1 MSKCDRDENRQLKSL
16 MWKIK
21 GEAPT
26 DTPVKAE
33 PDFTIAELKHA
44 ISRMKS
50 RGAPGPDNIPPLFL
64 KHLGSRALDW
74 LLHIFNVSL
83 RNAEIPQVW
92 RNAII
97 IPLLK
102 SGKSPSELASYRP
115 ISLTSCIMKLLERM
129 ISERLYDMAEKNSWF
144 SCLQAGFR
152 KSRGV
157 EDQILRFTQQISDG
171 FQRNEKSIMAL
182 LDFSKAYDTIWRQR
196 LLLTLSK
203 RGVPNLYVS
212 WLNQFLQ
219 NRQARVRFNGML
231 SKSRKMNQGLPQG
244 SVLAPI
250 LFLFY
255 IDELA
260 KIMPTNVTVSLYADD
275 VSILASSRSKT
286 EAEDQAQQAV
296 DTVKAWSDRWKLR
309 LNGVKSEVST
319 FSLSNEDSTWRPQI
333 NIDNTPLRFEPN
345 PKLLGVTLDRR
356 LTFTRQV
363 ELTMAKASSK
373 MRMLGAV
380 AHSKWGWRKE
390 DLRKVYLSHVQ
401 STITFA
407 SSAWQPWLSKNNI
420 NRLDSVQNK
429 CLRLITSQAKSS
441 PLESLRAETRIPSI
455 SSIIDANCLKS
466 SEKAFRLPSNHP
478 RSLAREAKA
487 PKRLK
492 SRKSF
497 RQRADDLTSKTDL
510 NSFNRVPL
518 TTFKVRPWL
527 RGIAPDTVFPYLA
540 GIDGKWVGASRIREA
555 ALHRARELDAQYN
568 IFTDGSAREGIADGG
583 AGLVVTTGEMENPTI
598 IDTRLERGAP
608 LTCSFEEEK
617 RAMQMALSWIEKH
630 LTAENSVA
638 VFTDSQSLCMA
649 LIGDHSSLDT
659 VRYRINSSKAK
670 ITIQWIPGH
679 CNIAGNEAADA
690 AAKSAAKTDG
700 PVHPISFNSACTL
713 IRKIIKD
720 PPNTHPRTH
729 KVYSALSRDRERLIN
744 SREDQSLLA
753 KLRSGHYVGLRAYK
767 NRIDPSTS
775 PTCNLCGEED
785 QDLEHW
791 LVRCPATAKERL
803 FLFGEHSGSLD
814 CLTRFPRES
823 LTLGRKTLLGE
834 KFSIPPSHN
843 TLRRSGD

>member
-1 MSKCDRDENRQLKSL
+1 MRSL
-16 MWKIK
+16 
-21 GEAPT
+21 
-26 DTPVKAE
+26 
-33 PDFTIAELKHA
+33 LA
-44 ISRMKS
+44 ISKMKS
-50 RGAPGPDNIPPLFL
+50 RGAPGPDNIPPFFL
-64 KHLGSRALDW
+64 KHLGRRALDW
-74 LLHIFNVSL
+74 LLHIFNMSL
-83 RNAEIPQVW
+83 RSAEIPQVW
-92 RNAII
+92 RNATI

-129 ISERLYDMAEKNSWF
+129 ISERLYDMAEQNSWF

-171 FQRNEKSIMAL
+171 FQRNEKSVMAL

-203 RGVPNLYVS
+203 RGVPNLYIS
-212 WLNQFLQ
+212 WLNRFLQ
-219 NRQARVRFNGML
+219 NRQARVRFNGTL

-260 KIMPTNVTVSLYADD
+260 KIMPSDVTVSLYADD
-275 VSILASSRSKT
+275 VSILASSRSKK
-286 EAEDQAQQAV
+286 EAEDQVQRAV
-296 DTVKAWSDRWKLR
+296 DTVKSWSDRWKLN

-319 FSLSNEDSTWRPQI
+319 FSLSNEDSAWRPQI
-333 NIDNTPLRFEPN
+333 NIDDTPLRFESH

-363 ELTMAKASSK
+363 EHTMAKASSK

-380 AHSKWGWRKE
+380 AHSTWGWRKE

-401 STITFA
+401 SSLTFA

-420 NRLDSVQNK
+420 SRLDSVQNK

-466 SEKAFRLPSNHP
+466 SEKALRLPSNHP
-478 RSLAREAKA
+478 RSLAREASA

-497 RQRADDLTSKTDL
+497 RQRAEDLTSKTDL
-510 NSFNRVPL
+510 NSFNRAPL
-518 TTFKVRPWL
+518 TSFKIRPWL
-527 RGIAPDTVFPYLA
+527 RGVKPDTVFPYLA
-540 GIDGKWVGASRIREA
+540 GIDGKGVDTSTIQRA
-555 ALHRARELDAQYN
+555 ALRRTRELGAQYN

-583 AGLVVTTGEMENPTI
+583 AGLVVTTGEIDKPTI
-598 IDTRLERGAP
+598 IDTLLERGAP
-608 LTCSFEEEK
+608 LTCSFEEER
-617 RAMQMALSWIEKH
+617 RAMQMALKWVEKH
-630 LTAENSVA
+630 LTADNSVA

-649 LIGDHSSLDT
+649 LLGNHSSLDT
-659 VRYRINSSKAK
+659 MRNHINSIKAK

-679 CNIAGNEAADA
+679 CGIAGNEAADA
-690 AAKSAAKTDG
+690 AAKSAAKIPG
-700 PVHPISFNSACTL
+700 PAHPISYNSACT
-713 IRKIIKD
+713 IIKKITKD

-729 KVYSALSRDRERLIN
+729 KVYSALSRDRERLIK

-803 FLFGEHSGSLD
+803 LLFGEHSGSLD

-823 LTLGRKTLLGE
+823 LTLARRTLLGE
-834 KFSIPPSHN
+834 KVSIPPSHD
-843 TLRRSGD
+843 TLRRGGD